1 MKIDILTIFPDFFRG
16 PLDYG
21 IVRRARETGLVEI
34 NIHDLRAFTKDKHRT
49 VDDRPFGGGEGMVL
63 KPEPIFECLESF
75 GDVASREVRLSAGAK
90 QSVILLSAQGRRLDQ
105 TLAAELSALD
115 RIVLICG
122 RYEGVDERISEHLA
136 DRELSIGDYV
146 LSGGELGAA
155 VIVETVTRLIPG
167 AVGNQAS
174 TRQESFTDVRSED
187 ARTESFTVGAQLAGD
202 GPSSTCVSGGLL
214 DYPHYTRPADFRG
227 MAVPEVLVNGNHDQ
241 IRSWRRKTALAKTL
255 RNRPDLLERVA
266 LTAVDK
272 ELLAQIKLDQIK
284 LVQGTT
290 DGDGASPV
298 STKDLSAKD
307 HGKS

>member
-34 NIHDLRAFTKDKHRT
+34 SIHDLRAFTKDKHRT

-63 KPEPIFECLESF
+63 KPEPIFECLESL
-75 GDVASREVRLSAGAK
+75 GDLASREARLCAGAT
-90 QSVILLSAQGRRLDQ
+90 QSVVLLSAQGRRLDQ
-105 TLAAELSALD
+105 ALAAELSSLD

-136 DRELSIGDYV
+136 DREISIGDYV

-155 VIVETVTRLIPG
+155 VILDTVTRLIPG
-167 AVGNQAS
+167 AVGNQNS
-174 TRQESFTDVRSED
+174 TRQESFTETFTGE
-187 ARTESFTVGAQLAGD
+187 AESASD
-202 GPSSTCVSGGLL
+202 GPNSTCVSGGLL

-266 LTAVDK
+266 LTAEDR
-272 ELLAQIKLDQIK
+272 ELLDEIKRDQSGNRK
-284 LVQGTT
+284 N
-290 DGDGASPV
+290 
-298 STKDLSAKD
+298 
-307 HGKS
+307 